1 MNHIPE
7 RIPYF
12 AASDVLLSQ
21 ATFLPSRAADEKAQI
36 DTCFQLSV
44 TYTDARTHQNTHHT
58 LAGVCVC
65 VTSPKQLLAARSST
79 GWFSKE
85 RNVWMC
91 LFALERLSL

>member
-21 ATFLPSRAADEKAQI
+21 ATFLPSRAAEEKAQI

-44 TYTDARTHQNTHHT
+44 TYTDARTHQNTLITHWR
-58 LAGVCVC
+58 VCDL
-65 VTSPKQLLAARSST
+65 TEALT
-79 GWFSKE
+79 GSVF
-85 RNVWMC
+85 
-91 LFALERLSL
+91 FD